1 VSLNIANLPLD
12 SFDFGQEPMTL
23 LKVQASQTFPR
34 GDTRKLKR
42 RQLQEQGEQQ
52 PLMRK
57 DRLAN
62 VDVTVSQLWLEAFR
76 HRETIRLIKG
86 DRAMATVGEELELPP
101 GYSISWSGQYE
112 YMLRAKEKLTYL
124 VPFTLLIIALLLFL
138 NFQRF
143 AEIAV
148 LLCTLP
154 LALVG
159 SVWLIYWQ
167 DYHFSIA
174 VGVGFIALAGVAV
187 ETSVIMLVYLNQSW
201 QQASDTRQGL
211 TDDELKDSIV
221 AGAGLRVRP
230 VLMTACATIAG
241 LIPILMGSG
250 TGSEVMSR
258 LATPMVGGMISAVLS
273 TLLILPAVYYLWRR

>member
-1 VSLNIANLPLD
+1 MRTGAQNRIRVRPSQLFFSVEYAGCWFIVTPTGQRLALGDIANISIEDGPATIKSENSRINGWVLID
-12 SFDFGQEPMTL
+12 IENT
-23 LKVQASQTFPR
+23 
-34 GDTRKLKR
+34 
-42 RQLQEQGEQQ
+42 
-52 PLMRK
+52 
-57 DRLAN
+57 
-62 VDVTVSQLWLEAFR
+62 DVGSYV
-76 HRETIRLIKG
+76 